1 MKTKRILKFIFVGDC
16 CQVWNQNWTEDKPKN
31 SLWFKV
37 SPSLSD
43 DVRIQKNVLL
53 SGKIQTMVEKRVGTY
68 FQISLSGI
76 NYRYDR
82 NFKSIDK

>member
-1 MKTKRILKFIFVGDC
+1 MKTKTILKFIFVVDC
-16 CQVWNQNWTEDKPKN
+16 CYVWNQNWTEDKPKN

-53 SGKIQTMVEKRVGTY
+53 SGKIQTMVKKRIGTY